1 MNIFPE
7 PLKYIILPEHIIS
20 TLTTVV
26 FLNCGYNLWHMVKSF
41 FITGTGT
48 GVGKTIVT
56 AGIAGHFLS
65 NGRNVS
71 IMKPVQTGT
80 GKSVSDLETV
90 KAIVPGITPLPKL
103 LASPY
108 SFSLPASPLLAAK
121 SENREINPNT
131 ILKAFNDA
139 SSRPDIDVLLVEG
152 AGGLL
157 VPLTE
162 EFLMIDLIS
171 QMNIPAIL
179 VSAAGLGTVNHT
191 LLSIEAMKKRN
202 LKIAGIVINKM
213 PVNPGAV
220 EKDNVKTIEQIGG
233 VPVIAVIR
241 EFDFLRKYKNSSDY
255 PKNEFADFANQL
267 LNEFSRFQNRD

>member
-1 MNIFPE
+1 MA
-7 PLKYIILPEHIIS
+7 
-20 TLTTVV
+20 
-26 FLNCGYNLWHMVKSF
+26 KSY

-56 AGIAGHFLS
+56 AGIAGFFLS
-65 NGRNVS
+65 KGEKVS

-80 GKSVSDLETV
+80 GESVSDLETV
-90 KAIVPGITPLPKL
+90 KAIVPDITQIPKR

-121 SENREINPNT
+121 NENRKIKPNT
-131 ILKAFNDA
+131 ILKAFKDL

-157 VPLTE
+157 VPLTDK
-162 EFLMIDLIS
+162 FLMIDLIS
-171 QMNIPAIL
+171 EMDIPAIL
-179 VSAAGLGTVNHT
+179 VTAAGLGTVNHT
-191 LLSIEAMKKRN
+191 LLSIEAMKKRK
-202 LKIAGIVINKM
+202 LKIAGIVINKI
-213 PVNPGAV
+213 PVNPGIV
-220 EKDNVKTIEQIGG
+220 EKDNIKTIERMGG

-241 EFDFLRKYKNSSDY
+241 EFDFLRKNSNLASCS
-255 PKNEFADFANQL
+255 KIEIAIFAKQL